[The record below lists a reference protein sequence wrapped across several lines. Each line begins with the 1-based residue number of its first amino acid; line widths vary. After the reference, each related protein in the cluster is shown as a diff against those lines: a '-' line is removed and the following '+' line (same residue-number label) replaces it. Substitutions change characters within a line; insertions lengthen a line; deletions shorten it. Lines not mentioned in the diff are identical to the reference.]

1 MIRDRSIFIRV
12 SDFREVAPR
21 SQTCTFDKTKT
32 EPVGTAAAFHTRQQ
46 HPHCKSL
53 SEGTDTHTLHA
64 HGTYHNPLLTVS
76 V

>member
-32 EPVGTAAAFHTRQQ
+32 EPVSTAAAFHTRQQ

-53 SEGTDTHTLHA
+53 SEGTDTHTDHA
-64 HGTYHNPLLTVS
+64 PGTYHNPPITVS